1 MAVVLIRRVRD
12 PSDERPR
19 ENFRETGP
27 REQPANTFIL
37 DLWSPEL

>member
-19 ENFRETGP
+19 EVLISSGGRTLSVP
-27 REQPANTFIL
+27 LVTSLAL
-37 DLWSPEL
+37 V